1 MSSPPDRSPTRP
13 PAQAAPAAPEPAGP
27 EDDQRRKAAL
37 ADRLR
42 TRVDATA
49 RARGEDPYEMLARAI
64 RHLLR
69 S

>member
-13 PAQAAPAAPEPAGP
+13 PVQAPDPAGP
-27 EDDQRRKAAL
+27 EAEQRRKAAL